1 MATKTFLTSKDAV
14 VVLRNSDSGSL
25 GAGKDYHI
33 YVGNSGDY
41 TIRGLVQFNLDFSDV
56 TAITNA
62 TLYFTTARSSDGT
75 VDGYLRDA
83 HGTYAS
89 AAMYIS
95 RVTSSWTEGTY
106 GNDEGFNGANSV
118 EWSNQPS
125 TTTTN
130 RVSFTSR
137 SSRPSSP
144 TLDSMD
150 VTAMVT
156 DWFNGSAN
164 YGIQI
169 KYQSETGSRYT
180 EWYSREGDASTISG
194 AVAPYIVLTYS
205 TVTNP
210 TGTPTNPS
218 GTVAKI
224 TNLSDTTEWT
234 NTTQL
239 AMPEFNWS
247 YTSGGGGEQNSWRLR
262 IYSDSSKTTTYYD
275 TGTVIDSEHKSD
287 LKFSPVKNAEK
298 QSWVPGTGWSN
309 ITGLV
314 NGTQYFWTIQVSDPL
329 GNTSAESATTG
340 FRVRWGQ
347 AVYEWDAGASY
358 ASTGAWSITHAQPPA
373 NTQAVVRYRVSASS
387 GATTG
392 AWSSEIGPLI
402 ATQRYLQ
409 TLIRMSTDDGTMP
422 YITDITFSYTTSAV
436 PPDNWSVNSGNIIL
450 DSNERRFGTKSALW
464 RPSTTGASSVQPTRA
479 SGEYDI
485 PVLQNTRYTFS
496 AYVKPV
502 TIAGR
507 TLKLRVFKSN
517 GSTASATGL
526 TEIAD
531 INGVTASK
539 DYSQFTADNEGW
551 YRLTYT
557 FETDSSTDYVKPVI
571 YLYGTGLATD
581 SLYLDGVQFEE
592 GTVVRSWTPG
602 FVTQAMTF
610 EGAGL
615 NIDGSTGGKL
625 RLRGSDGGV
634 RNVVQLG
641 DKGLTFGGATS
652 PANLYSPGA
661 DVLASDQQIR
671 SYFSPAFRAE
681 TTTSTGTAFRS
692 LAVGD
697 TYGRLNIKTDGNIE
711 WGSGS
716 AAADT
721 NLYRGGADIL
731 KTDDSLWVA
740 GNTLSSVD
748 RLGSADSTTI
758 TYATEYY
765 ALTNAET
772 TFTPTFVGQRWLLT
786 LTGYVSLNT
795 TTVQYAFV
803 RGSVNNSAVA
813 VSTAARS
820 LTTATINTSTA
831 HGMIAGDT
839 FIIALTSGPTN
850 FAQLNGLYTVASAPT
865 TTSFTYTA
873 PSSGT
878 ITSGAAVGSVYKQVT
893 NLGFSRADNYGV
905 TGRGGTVALTKVY
918 TATTAD
924 VPLVFKFTGTVQTTA
939 GLTLSMAYTQIN
951 AYPLG

>member
-41 TIRGLVQFNLDFSDV
+41 TIRGLVEFSLDFSDV
-56 TAITNA
+56 TAITSA
-62 TLYFTTARSSDGT
+62 TLYFTTARSNDGT
-75 VDGYLRDA
+75 VGGYLRDT
-83 HGTYAS
+83 HGTFSS
-89 AAMYIS
+89 AAMHIS
-95 RVTSSWTEGTY
+95 RNTSAWTEGTY
-106 GNDEGFNGANSV
+106 GNDEAFNGSNSV

-125 TTTTN
+125 TTTED

-150 VTAMVT
+150 ITGIVT
-156 DWFNGSAN
+156 DWFNGAAN
-164 YGIQI
+164 YGIQV
-169 KYQSETGSRYT
+169 KFQSESGTRYT
-180 EWYSREGDASTISG
+180 EWYSREADASTISG

-210 TGTPTNPS
+210 TGTPTSPS
-218 GTVAKI
+218 GTIAKI

-234 NTTQL
+234 STSQH

-247 YTSGGGGEQNSWRLR
+247 YSSGGGGAQSAWRLR
-262 IYSDSSKTTTYYD
+262 IYNNGSKTTKYYD
-275 TGTVIDSEHKSD
+275 TGVVDDVTHASD
-287 LKFSPVKNAEK
+287 LTFAPVKNAS
-298 QSWVPGTGWSN
+298 QQDWVSGEGWVTGT

-314 NGTQYFWTIQVSDPL
+314 NGTEYFWTIQVYDAL
-329 GNTSAESATTG
+329 GNSSGESSPVA
-340 FRVRWGQ
+340 FKVRWGQ
-347 AVYEWDAGASY
+347 AVYEWDAGTGY
-358 ASTGAWSITHAQPPA
+358 ASTGAWSIAHAQPPA
-373 NTQAVVRYRVSASS
+373 NTQAVVRYRVVASS
-387 GATTG
+387 GGTTG
-392 AWSSEIGPLI
+392 AWSSDIGSLI
-402 ATQRYLQ
+402 GTQRYLQ
-409 TLIRMSTDDGTMP
+409 TLVRMSTDDGTRP

-436 PPDNWSVNSGNIIL
+436 PPDNWHLTDGTAIL
-450 DSNERRFGTKSALW
+450 DENERRFGTKSALW
-464 RPSTTGASSVQPTRA
+464 RPSTTGASYIQPTRA
-479 SGEYDI
+479 TGEYDM

-502 TIAGR
+502 VIAGR

-517 GSTASATGL
+517 GSTASLAGL
-526 TEIAD
+526 TEIVD
-531 INGVTASK
+531 VNGVTASQN
-539 DYSQFTADNEGW
+539 YSLFPVDNEGW

-557 FETDSSTDYVKPVI
+557 FETDSGTDYVKPVI

-625 RLRGSDGGV
+625 RLRGSDAGA
-634 RNVVQLG
+634 RDIVQLG

-681 TTTSTGTAFRS
+681 TATSTDTAFRS

-697 TYGRLNIKTDGNIE
+697 TYGRLNIETDGNIE

-731 KTDDSLWVA
+731 KTDDALWVA
-740 GNTLSSVD
+740 GHDFGSAPTIYD
-748 RLGSADSTTI
+748 KGGSADVTNSVAVNPNYT
-758 TYATEYY
+758 
-765 ALTNAET
+765 ALTNAEV
-772 TFTPTFVGQRWLLT
+772 TFTPQFVGQRWLFT
-786 LTGYVSLNT
+786 FTGYVSINT
-795 TTVQYAFV
+795 TVTQYAFV
-803 RGSVNNSAVA
+803 RCSITDSANTIITAYTSWAFTRSDNLGVSGRGSAVGITKVWVA
-813 VSTAARS
+813 D
-820 LTTATINTSTA
+820 TTATRK
-831 HGMIAGDT
+831 
-839 FIIALTSGPTN
+839 FK
-850 FAQLNGLYTVASAPT
+850 LY
-865 TTSFTYTA
+865 
-873 PSSGT
+873 G
-878 ITSGAAVGSVYKQVT
+878 
-893 NLGFSRADNYGV
+893 N
-905 TGRGGTVALTKVY
+905 
-918 TATTAD
+918 
-924 VPLVFKFTGTVQTTA
+924 VQTTS
-939 GLTLSMAYTQIN
+939 GLNLSLAYTQMSAI
-951 AYPLG
+951 PLG